1 MVCPK
6 CKSGALSTVPAEIR
20 LYRNGPRTMSHPPF
34 SPQPD
39 IHICLDCGNAEFA
52 VPEKWLAA
60 GWFEGGYV
68 DLAVRAECCTGRPSA
83 DAGGLWFLAV
93 QRKGPQP

>member
-39 IHICLDCGNAEFA
+39 VQICLDCGNAEF
-52 VPEKWLAA
+52 VIPEKWLSA
-60 GWFEGGYV
+60 GWLQGHKKAPVSVAAPTLITE
-68 DLAVRAECCTGRPSA
+68 VRRHIA
-83 DAGGLWFLAV
+83 
-93 QRKGPQP
+93 

>member
-20 LYRNGPRTMSHPPF
+20 LYRNTPRTMSHPPI

-39 IHICLDCGNAEFA
+39 IQICLDCGNAEFA

-60 GWFEGGYV
+60 GWLQGQKKAPVSVGAPTLITE
-68 DLAVRAECCTGRPSA
+68 ARRHIA
-83 DAGGLWFLAV
+83 
-93 QRKGPQP
+93 